1 METSYSVA
9 NHAVLHAQNDRWGLE
24 PKETC
29 NFGAKVAVLNAK
41 KHWLGFGPIETCNSG
56 PKVAV
61 LHAKATK
68 EDWDPQRLVILVLNT
83 LFFTD
88 KMTGEVRDP

>member
-29 NFGAKVAVLNAK
+29 NFGAKDAVLNAK
-41 KHWLGFGPIETCNSG
+41 NIG
-56 PKVAV
+56 
-61 LHAKATK
+61 
-68 EDWDPQRLVILVLNT
+68 
-83 LFFTD
+83 
-88 KMTGEVRDP
+88 